1 MHTAHHILLL
11 LLLPL
16 TATTALAQRCARR
29 ICPEEATYD
38 DLRSIMARLA
48 PDVLFFVY
56 DESIEFAF
64 EYNRVNITES

>member
-1 MHTAHHILLL
+1 
-11 LLLPL
+11 
-16 TATTALAQRCARR
+16 
-29 ICPEEATYD
+29 
-38 DLRSIMARLA
+38 MARLA